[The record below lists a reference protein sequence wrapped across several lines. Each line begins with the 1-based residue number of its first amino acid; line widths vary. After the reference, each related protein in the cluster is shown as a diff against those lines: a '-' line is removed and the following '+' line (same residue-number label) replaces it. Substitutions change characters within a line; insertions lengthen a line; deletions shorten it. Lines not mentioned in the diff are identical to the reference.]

1 MINILWLAKATPHP
15 FCCDPSS
22 LWWWPERTSE
32 GFPSQTKQRNFQWI
46 VDEETMFTAAFCSQ
60 TTSFMRKLTGLKSV
74 FLQAWWHRMTFF
86 GMCINRM
93 DFPSIAANKQFQEH
107 CLLKR
112 TVHLNYWF
120 FFHFPLMT
128 VYFAVKCFQWNY
140 ILLKKKSL
148 LKVLAT
154 CCITESFFLESD
166 AAFVSFILKC
176 CMHHKQTSTHL
187 HSINIKDRYL
197 KIWTTETFCIFSHNL
212 RSDPLTHYYF
222 FRRRPW
228 SVCEVQRKRDCMQYG
243 SWAGLSMTS
252 TAAWYTF

>member
-120 FFHFPLMT
+120 FFPLPIND
-128 VYFAVKCFQWNY
+128 C
-140 ILLKKKSL
+140 LL
-148 LKVLAT
+148 
-154 CCITESFFLESD
+154 CCEMFSME
-166 AAFVSFILKC
+166 
-176 CMHHKQTSTHL
+176 L
-187 HSINIKDRYL
+187 HSTEEKVPIKSVGNMLYNGV
-197 KIWTTETFCIFSHNL
+197 IFSGK
-212 RSDPLTHYYF
+212 RCCFCF
-222 FRRRPW
+222 FHFKMLHAPQTNFH
-228 SVCEVQRKRDCMQYG
+228 SSSFY
-243 SWAGLSMTS
+243 
-252 TAAWYTF
+252 